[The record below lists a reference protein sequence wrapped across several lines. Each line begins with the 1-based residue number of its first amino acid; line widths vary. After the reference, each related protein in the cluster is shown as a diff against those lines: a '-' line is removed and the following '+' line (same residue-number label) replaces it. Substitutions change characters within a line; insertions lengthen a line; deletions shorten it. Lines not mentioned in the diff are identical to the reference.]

1 MGMLRWLPQGREQ
14 IRHQQG
20 LIGVAAGTL
29 ALSLAACGGGE
40 PEWAS
45 GAEAYAEALQ
55 EAYAT
60 GFTTA
65 AQFYTEDAAF
75 DYRSIGGLAGTGR
88 GGLAQ
93 LHRDNFQAQP
103 SSFGGTDN
111 SDLLP
116 LRVDEPIYLSRE
128 GVVDP
133 LWDFSMYPELHVASV
148 LFVSDGGISEDI
160 WTGSVRSGELYA
172 DIPQADMEAI
182 ANDYL
187 AAWAGPDAAA
197 LEALYTE
204 QAQLRDSLAGLQLVG
219 RDRLAEAAAAA
230 PQGGGLA
237 GATLRDIPEAGGP
250 ALYINGPQSRRPDQI
265 DRLVLLLDV
274 PGDEDCPGQVGVV
287 LWLDADQR
295 IIREERFHR
304 VDAWRRCADQDQ
316 LTSGWWDSVITPNP
330 RAFTRTGEVIVNG
343 QRVALWSG
351 TPQREQLLRWA
362 LQQFSDAGLPPPIP
376 TSVTFAPFDDDP
388 WGTHG
393 FVKGAPDLVMPD
405 SAEGCPPSGCD
416 PWPADQRALA
426 LAELSRRWLVADAP
440 LTAMDEFAQAVGLA
454 WAGSDDPGSAPT
466 ADQAAATIAWGLM
479 DEPYPTPES
488 IAERSCEELAEH
500 FATLTRAR
508 TAGQACPSP
517 GG

>member
-1 MGMLRWLPQGREQ
+1 
-14 IRHQQG
+14 
-20 LIGVAAGTL
+20 
-29 ALSLAACGGGE
+29 
-40 PEWAS
+40 
-45 GAEAYAEALQ
+45 
-55 EAYAT
+55 
-60 GFTTA
+60 
-65 AQFYTEDAAF
+65 
-75 DYRSIGGLAGTGR
+75 
-88 GGLAQ
+88 
-93 LHRDNFQAQP
+93 
-103 SSFGGTDN
+103 
-111 SDLLP
+111 
-116 LRVDEPIYLSRE
+116 
-128 GVVDP
+128 
-133 LWDFSMYPELHVASV
+133 
-148 LFVSDGGISEDI
+148 
-160 WTGSVRSGELYA
+160 
-172 DIPQADMEAI
+172 MEAI

-405 SAEGCPPSGCD
+405 SAGACPPTG
-416 PWPADQRALA
+416 
-426 LAELSRRWLVADAP
+426 
-440 LTAMDEFAQAVGLA
+440 
-454 WAGSDDPGSAPT
+454 
-466 ADQAAATIAWGLM
+466 
-479 DEPYPTPES
+479 
-488 IAERSCEELAEH
+488 
-500 FATLTRAR
+500 
-508 TAGQACPSP
+508 
-517 GG
+517 